1 MRMTFVERFLFESR
15 RAQRNRVGVEI
26 RVEESCRGEEGPCE
40 VGFERGVCRVVQYTI
55 RRKSPEPRTADAEWN
70 VVVTRAQRSGKVER
84 ESESV
89 EN

>member
-1 MRMTFVERFLFESR
+1 
-15 RAQRNRVGVEI
+15 VG
-26 RVEESCRGEEGPCE
+26 
-40 VGFERGVCRVVQYTI
+40 RVVQYTI

-70 VVVTRAQRSGKVER
+70 VVMTRAQRSGKVER